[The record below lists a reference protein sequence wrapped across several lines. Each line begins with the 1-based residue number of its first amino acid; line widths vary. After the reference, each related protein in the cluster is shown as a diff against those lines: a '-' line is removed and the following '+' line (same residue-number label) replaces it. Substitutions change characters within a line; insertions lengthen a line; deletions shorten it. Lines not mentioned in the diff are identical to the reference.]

1 MLVVG
6 DPKSADTR
14 QMCGHARD
22 SGTRVQVIGQV
33 SDIKPAMLA
42 SVQAIGLAES
52 TSATAGLA
60 AEVVEALSGLGPL
73 TVARRRLSTEKTAD
87 ILG

>member
-6 DPKSADTR
+6 DPQSADTR
-14 QMCGHARD
+14 QMCGQARN
-22 SGTRVQVIGQV
+22 SGTRVQVIGEL

-42 SVQAIGLAES
+42 SVHTIGLAES
-52 TSATAGLA
+52 TSAGAGLA
-60 AEVVEALSGLGPL
+60 ARVLEALSGLGRL
-73 TVARRRLSTEKTAD
+73 TIARRRLSTEKTAG